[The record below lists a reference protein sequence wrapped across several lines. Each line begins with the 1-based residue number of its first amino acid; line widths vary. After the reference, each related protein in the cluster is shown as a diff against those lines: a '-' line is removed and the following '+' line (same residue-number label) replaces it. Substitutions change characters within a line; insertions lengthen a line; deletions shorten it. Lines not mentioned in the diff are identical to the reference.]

1 MSIAPQYRIYACF
14 FLFALTTGA
23 LMARLPDIQT
33 HLGVSESQ
41 LGLTMIGMSIGSLIS
56 LTFAAPLIER
66 LGARTTAFITVL
78 GPALL
83 FALVPWLPL
92 APMVLCACCS

>member
-1 MSIAPQYRIYACF
+1 MRIAPQHRLYACF

-33 HLGVSESQ
+33 HLGVTESQ

-56 LTFAAPLIER
+56 LSFGAAVIE
-66 LGARTTAFITVL
+66 
-78 GPALL
+78 
-83 FALVPWLPL
+83 
-92 APMVLCACCS
+92 